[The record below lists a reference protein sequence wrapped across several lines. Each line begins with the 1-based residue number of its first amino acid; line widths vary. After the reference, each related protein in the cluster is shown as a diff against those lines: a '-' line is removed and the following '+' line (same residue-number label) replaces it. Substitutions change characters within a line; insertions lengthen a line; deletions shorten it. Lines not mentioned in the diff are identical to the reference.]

1 MARIRTNEEIYDQV
15 ERDSRRSM
23 LTTRQIA
30 LTAMFELRRELKKN
44 KGKEE
49 PVAIPAENEHA

>member
-15 ERDSRRSM
+15 EKDSRRSM

-30 LTAMFELRRELKKN
+30 LNAMFELRRELKKN

-49 PVAIPAENEHA
+49 PTPIPAEHEHA